1 MKRSRAKSMGLAVA
15 TALCAAVLP
24 GHTAA
29 QSQLDVAQAQAF
41 LGKWVVSMQTDFGP
55 FQMDLDVADQEGKVA
70 ASIGSPE
77 MGGSQPVT
85 DITRSGESL
94 VLKFEA
100 DAQGQIIA
108 VAVTLEPNGENLD
121 VWFEVGTGEFS
132 ASGVGTRAAS

>member
-24 GHTAA
+24 GHAAA
-29 QSQLDVAQAQAF
+29 QSKLDVAQAEAF
-41 LGKWVVSMQTDFGP
+41 LGKWVISMQTDFGP
-55 FQMDLDVADQEGKVA
+55 FHMDLDVADQEGKVA

-121 VWFEVGTGEFS
+121 VWFDVGTGEFS